1 MIALDAAL
9 RGYKVALVEK
19 NDFSS
24 GTSSRST
31 NLLHGG
37 VRYLENAV
45 KHLDCNEYRLVTE
58 ALHERRFMLSNAP
71 YITRPIATVLPVNS
85 WFQKQYMHMGLC
97 LYDFIAHRGGLP
109 HCHSISWKEMQ
120 YLFPK
125 LDFDWIKGGLVYY
138 DGQSNDA
145 RLSSIITRTA
155 IDQGATAVNY
165 MEVVDL
171 LHSPCEEHKKS
182 HPHELVHGVRVR
194 DKQTDEEFDIHAAMT
209 VNATGPFVDSILKMY
224 TRLEGGEKALK
235 TYHDVIVPSKG
246 VHLLLRGTFCP
257 KKAGIVTTT
266 SDGRVMF
273 MLPWQN

>member
-85 WFQKQYMHMGLC
+85 WFQKQYLLMGLC

-109 HCHSISWKEMQ
+109 HW
-120 YLFPK
+120 
-125 LDFDWIKGGLVYY
+125 
-138 DGQSNDA
+138 
-145 RLSSIITRTA
+145 
-155 IDQGATAVNY
+155 
-165 MEVVDL
+165 
-171 LHSPCEEHKKS
+171 
-182 HPHELVHGVRVR
+182 
-194 DKQTDEEFDIHAAMT
+194 
-209 VNATGPFVDSILKMY
+209 
-224 TRLEGGEKALK
+224 
-235 TYHDVIVPSKG
+235 
-246 VHLLLRGTFCP
+246 
-257 KKAGIVTTT
+257 
-266 SDGRVMF
+266 
-273 MLPWQN
+273 

>member
-1 MIALDAAL
+1 M
-9 RGYKVALVEK
+9 
-19 NDFSS
+19 
-24 GTSSRST
+24 
-31 NLLHGG
+31 
-37 VRYLENAV
+37 
-45 KHLDCNEYRLVTE
+45 
-58 ALHERRFMLSNAP
+58 
-71 YITRPIATVLPVNS
+71 
-85 WFQKQYMHMGLC
+85 
-97 LYDFIAHRGGLP
+97 
-109 HCHSISWKEMQ
+109 
-120 YLFPK
+120 
-125 LDFDWIKGGLVYY
+125 
-138 DGQSNDA
+138 
-145 RLSSIITRTA
+145 
-155 IDQGATAVNY
+155 NY

-224 TRLEGGEKALK
+224 TRLEGGENALK